1 MKTYKILL
9 LLIIAMLSFNSC
21 DYLDIVPDEREKDED
36 AFKDVLSLQRY
47 LYSCYAYIPNPSEG
61 TNSLDFFTGDEVI
74 TPFEWE
80 KFSFF
85 PKGNYTAANPIISY
99 WNTLF
104 AGIRQCYMLQENI
117 DKVPDI
123 TDDIK
128 ADYIAQTNFLIGYYH
143 LLLIRCYGPTI
154 IVDKLPDINTLPSDY
169 KARSSI
175 KECIEFVTNKLY
187 EASKV
192 LPPRREIEN
201 EVGLATSVAALSL
214 RAYMYMYYASPL
226 WNGGRICKQLSEKL
240 INNDGT
246 ILVDPTED
254 RQRWAIARDA
264 YKEAI
269 DAALAAGHDLYKV
282 ENPQMNNPYPENP
295 TLRVLRANLITII
308 KFNKEEIWTMAF
320 DEGLYGLQKKSMPY
334 VADHCYNGICPT
346 MNMLDRFY
354 TKDGLPMSVD
364 PNTKNLDKYAVVSLN
379 NQNTR
384 INFADGTQAVIA
396 EAGEQTSQMNL
407 GREPRYYAWV
417 SFESGFYELTNA
429 SLNGGYKY
437 DPSVQKYN
445 NKRMVTSFLSEG
457 NCGRQGRDG
466 AYSQGGFLNKK
477 GVHPDNTATKSGIN
491 PLKKY
496 PWPVIR
502 LAELYLGYAECCAE
516 VGTATDIANA
526 KTYLNKVRERAGI
539 PDVDT
544 SWSKAGGV
552 QSAKH
557 LRDIVRQERQIE
569 LYLENQNFWDM
580 RRWELADQ
588 YFNQK
593 HKGLNISSDEMASF
607 SVETEIPFLRS
618 FQDYNWLLPIPAADR
633 NNNHNLIQNPGY

>member
-9 LLIIAMLSFNSC
+9 LLLITLFSFNSC
-21 DYLDIVPDEREKDED
+21 DYLDVVPDEREKEED
-36 AFKDVLSLQRY
+36 AFKDVVSLQRY
-47 LYSCYAYIPNPSEG
+47 LYSCYAYIPNIING
-61 TNSLDFFTGDEVI
+61 AASLDLMTGDEVI
-74 TPFEWE
+74 TGFEHE
-80 KFSFF
+80 TFANF
-85 PKGNYTAANPIISY
+85 PKGNFTAANPIISY

-104 AGIRQCYMLQENI
+104 AGIRQCYMLQQNI

-123 TDDIK
+123 SAETK

-154 IVDKLPDINTLPSDY
+154 IVDELPDAKTAPSDY
-169 KARSSI
+169 KARSSL
-175 KECIEFVTNKLY
+175 KDCVSFVADKLY
-187 EASKV
+187 ECSKV
-192 LPPRREIEN
+192 LPAKREIEN

-214 RAYMYMYYASPL
+214 RAYLYMYYASPM
-226 WNGGRICKQLSEKL
+226 WNGGKVCKQLAEKL

-246 ILVDPTED
+246 PLVDATED
-254 RQRWAIARDA
+254 RQRWVIARDA

-282 ENPQMNNPYPENP
+282 ENPQMNNPYPENQ
-295 TLRVLRANLITII
+295 TLRVLKANLCTIV

-320 DEGLYGLQKKSMPY
+320 DEGLYGLQKKSMPL
-334 VADHCYNGICPT
+334 VASHCFNGVCPT

-354 TKDGLPMSVD
+354 TKDGLPYSVD
-364 PNTKNLDKYAVVSLN
+364 PDTKNLNKFGVVSLN
-379 NQNTR
+379 NQNSKMS
-384 INFADGTQAVIA
+384 FADGTEAIIA
-396 EAGEQTSQMNL
+396 ESGKQTSQMNL
-407 GREPRYYAWV
+407 GREPRYYAWIA
-417 SFESGFYELTNA
+417 FESGFYELTNA
-429 SLNGGYKY
+429 TLNGGYSTEPSIKKY
-437 DPSVQKYN
+437 Q
-445 NKRMVTSFLSEG
+445 NKKLVTSFLKDG
-457 NCGRQGRDG
+457 NCGRQNRDRG
-466 AYSQGGFLNKK
+466 YSPGGFLNKK
-477 GVHPDNTATKSGIN
+477 GVHPDNTIAKSGVN
-491 PLKKY
+491 PFKKY

-516 VGTATDIANA
+516 VGTASDLTNA

-544 SWSKAGGV
+544 SWSKVGGI
-552 QSAKH
+552 QSAQQ

-588 YFNQK
+588 YFGVK
-593 HKGLNISSDEMASF
+593 HKGLNINSNDMTTF

-618 FQDYNWLLPIPAADR
+618 FQDYNWLLPIPATDR